1 MMLPRGEVSIRVA
14 DARLLAPLPV
24 RRVRLLGPLEDWREA
39 LEAVG
44 LEIVDGD
51 READLVVTMP
61 RHARTASGLG
71 APTVLV
77 LGPRRRAL
85 RRAGYSTRTLL
96 VRPGAA
102 GPRLF
107 VPVDAPAAAR
117 HALLSR
123 IPGRTLPKRVAIR
136 LTLAALRA
144 GLPLRGGMTLATR
157 GPKTPRLVTAAVG
170 SLLRGPLQWYLLTGE
185 GDDLQRVV
193 WFCFGESGSG
203 NEPELIVKCS
213 RVPGNEAPFDRD
225 ERALQGLEI
234 LPAPLRR
241 RAPTLAGRLQVDG
254 LPVAVE
260 TAAPGQPLHVVLPGA
275 RLEDATGM
283 IDRIASWVVDVAA
296 ATSLPSTDLRAEL
309 RRLDTSV
316 VPQWSGK
323 GAPRGLAAALPP
335 LPAVLQHNDLGCWNV
350 LVRGEDFTVVDWE
363 SSRRA
368 GLPLWD
374 LVYFLTDA
382 LTALSDR
389 ADGRSKEHV
398 VAALLRGEL
407 PLSTALFTRVAEGA
421 GQLGVP
427 LTAVGPVVTLAWLH
441 HGLSAD
447 ARARTGAAHG
457 ATTGAASATGPL
469 QRVASY
475 WLSDPAL
482 GVGWQAFAASHDA

>member
-1 MMLPRGEVSIRVA
+1 MLPSGKVSIRVA

-24 RRVRLLGPLEDWREA
+24 RRVRLLGPLEDWQEA

-44 LEIVDGD
+44 LEIVDG
-51 READLVVTMP
+51 EADLVVTTP
-61 RHARTASGLG
+61 RHARTASALG
-71 APTVLV
+71 APTILV
-77 LGPRRRAL
+77 LGARRRAL
-85 RRAGYSTRTLL
+85 RRAGYSTQTLL
-96 VRPGAA
+96 VRPGTA

-117 HALLSR
+117 HALLAR
-123 IPGRTLPKRVAIR
+123 IPERTLSKRVAIR

-144 GLPLRGGMTLATR
+144 GLPLRGAMTLATR
-157 GPKTPRLVTAAVG
+157 GPKTPRLLTAAVS

-193 WFCFGESGSG
+193 WFCFGETAS
-203 NEPELIVKCS
+203 EPELIVKCS

-234 LPAPLRR
+234 LPPALRR

-260 TAAPGQPLHVVLPGA
+260 TAASGQPLHVVLPGA
-275 RLEDATGM
+275 RPEAATDM
-283 IDRIASWVVDVAA
+283 IDRIASWVVDVAG

-309 RRLDTSV
+309 ERLDTSV
-316 VPQWSGK
+316 LPQWSGQ
-323 GAPRGLAAALPP
+323 GAPLGLAAALPP

-382 LTALSDR
+382 LTALTDP
-389 ADGRSKEHV
+389 ADGRAKEHV

-407 PLSTALFTRVAEGA
+407 PLSTALFTRVAEAA

-447 ARARTGAAHG
+447 ARARAGAAHG

-475 WLSDPAL
+475 WLSDPGL